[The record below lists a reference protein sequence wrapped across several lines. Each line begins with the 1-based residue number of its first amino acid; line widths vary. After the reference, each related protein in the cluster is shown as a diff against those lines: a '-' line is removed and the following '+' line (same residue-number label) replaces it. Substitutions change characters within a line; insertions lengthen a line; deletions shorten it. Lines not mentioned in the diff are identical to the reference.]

1 MERSAWTDEL
11 LDDRFDQI
19 DLSFDQVDRRFDRLE
34 TEMREG
40 FASLRAEMR
49 EGFASIRDELRSE
62 IGGVRGELQGEVGG
76 VRIELGELRAEFASL
91 RNLMF
96 RSYVAL
102 AIALI
107 AAIVARGF

>member
-1 MERSAWTDEL
+1 LSRARARVVTPASVSAQTAALLSLHVTERSAWTDERL
-11 LDDRFDQI
+11 HDRFDQI
-19 DLSFDQVDRRFDRLE
+19 DRRFDQVDRRFDRLE
-34 TEMREG
+34 NEMRDG
-40 FASLRAEMR
+40 FASVRAEMH
-49 EGFASIRDELRSE
+49 EGFDSLRGDFE
-62 IGGVRGELQGEVGG
+62 
-76 VRIELGELRAEFASL
+76 AF

>member
-1 MERSAWTDEL
+1 MERSAWTDER

-19 DLSFDQVDRRFDRLE
+19 DRRFDQVDRRFDRLE
-34 TEMREG
+34 
-40 FASLRAEMR
+40 SEMR
-49 EGFASIRDELRSE
+49 EGFASIRAEMHDGFAG
-62 IGGVRGELQGEVGG
+62 IRGELQGEVGG
-76 VRIELGELRAEFASL
+76 VRTELGELRAEFASF

>member
-1 MERSAWTDEL
+1 MERSAWTDER

-19 DLSFDQVDRRFDRLE
+19 DRRFDQVDRRFDRLE
-34 TEMREG
+34 N
-40 FASLRAEMR
+40 EMR
-49 EGFASIRDELRSE
+49 EGFASIRAEMHAGFGSIRNELRSEFRSE
-62 IGGVRGELQGEVGG
+62 IGGVRT
-76 VRIELGELRAEFASL
+76 ELGELRADFASF

>member
-19 DLSFDQVDRRFDRLE
+19 DRRFDQVDRRFDRLE

-40 FASLRAEMR
+40 FASIRAEMH
-49 EGFASIRDELRSE
+49 EGFASIR
-62 IGGVRGELQGEVGG
+62 GELQGVVGG
-76 VRIELGELRAEFASL
+76 VRTELGELRAEFASF